1 MEEIFL
7 YLGWIIQIWIW
18 AFRNLDLI
26 LCVLSIACLFIGG
39 LSAGMVILCILIAI
53 GGAAVRVWRIR
64 KKRS

>member
-1 MEEIFL
+1 MEEIFI

-26 LCVLSIACLFIGG
+26 LCVSSIACLFIGG